1 VPTVLSVTARPAKVT
16 RVEKKIFSV
25 NNAQFPYDESHEV
38 VGHELIFDTVGAKQ
52 VPAHAMSDGTLL
64 TLAILT
70 TCWDRTSLG
79 LILLDDIEYGLHPL
93 GQRRFVQTLKELAAS
108 QQQQIILTSHSPYI
122 VDELDAKD
130 VWVMATDQEGISHCK
145 RLSDH
150 PDATRLLEVLTTGEL
165 EGAVGEDWVLP
176 HKALAEEVNA

>member
-1 VPTVLSVTARPAKVT
+1 
-16 RVEKKIFSV
+16 
-25 NNAQFPYDESHEV
+25 
-38 VGHELIFDTVGAKQ
+38 VGAKQ